1 MSDQHFSTLGMLLD
15 QLMDLSGL
23 YVFGL
28 SIKED
33 HVAFD
38 GIPVGSGLP
47 VKSGSALAFDCASWF
62 PVWPLR
68 PFIM

>member
-15 QLMDLSGL
+15 QLIDLSGL
-23 YVFGL
+23 YVLGC
-28 SIKED
+28 STKED

-38 GIPVGSGLP
+38 GMPLGSGLP
-47 VKSGSALAFDCASWF
+47 VKSGLELAFDCASWS

-68 PFIM
+68 PFII

>member
-28 SIKED
+28 STKED

-38 GIPVGSGLP
+38 GMSVGSGLP
-47 VKSGSALAFDCASWF
+47 VKSGHALSFGCAIWF

-68 PFIM
+68 PCIM